1 MRIICITTRIRVFVA
16 STVCDKIADG
26 NANANANHYHFDS
39 QVRTVRIGGGVGLFH
54 VEQIE

>member
-26 NANANANHYHFDS
+26 NANANHYHFDS
-39 QVRTVRIGGGVGLFH
+39 QVRTVRIGGGVGVFH